1 MPLTISLG
9 DFSIPRSEAPS
20 PSATK
25 NPEVHAAYQQ
35 LFRTVGDLKT
45 LVRDYRKSLADLSRA
60 HHETL
65 VRLAQA
71 AEFKDGDTGIHLI
84 RIGQIAARIA
94 REMRLDHEHC
104 ALLCRAAPMHDVGKI
119 GIPDSI
125 LKKEGKLD
133 ANEWLIMQQHPVIGA
148 RLLGNSEVPLF
159 HMAASIALNH
169 HEKWD
174 GSGYPYQRIGTA
186 IPQEARIVA
195 LADCFDALTMDRCY
209 RPAMDDD
216 AAIALIVDE
225 SGRHFDPAVVEAFVA
240 AAPDL
245 IALRNELNT
254 RYNGSGE
261 VNLSVDV
268 FDPLF

>member
-1 MPLTISLG
+1 MPLTITLG
-9 DFSIPRSEAPS
+9 DLSLPRNEPPPPA
-20 PSATK
+20 ATMQ
-25 NPEVHAAYQQ
+25 PEVHAAYEQMY
-35 LFRTVGDLKT
+35 RAMGDLKK
-45 LVRDYRKSLADLSRA
+45 LVRDYRQSLADVSRA

-94 REMRLDHEHC
+94 RQMRLDHEHC

-133 ANEWLIMQQHPVIGA
+133 ATEWVIMRQHPVIGA
-148 RLLGNSEVPLF
+148 RLLGNSQVPLF
-159 HMAASIALNH
+159 HMAASIALHH

-174 GSGYPYQRIGTA
+174 GSGYPNQLAGTA
-186 IPQEARIVA
+186 IPREARIVA

-209 RPAMDDD
+209 RPAVDDD
-216 AAIALIVDE
+216 AAIALIIAE
-225 SGRHFDPAVVEAFVA
+225 SGRHFDPAVVDAFVA
-240 AAPDL
+240 IAPEL
-245 IALRNELNT
+245 IALRNQLNARFT
-254 RYNGSGE
+254 GNGE
-261 VNLSVDV
+261 VKLSVEV
-268 FDPLF
+268 FEPLS